1 MQNAEFADKRVFARF
16 PTRLSMKLIDL
27 ILNKESQAQ
36 AQDISAKG
44 IGFLAHEELKPLTPI
59 EMWLQVPDKGAPF
72 YTRGEVMWSE
82 MVGPDQYKT
91 GVNLE
96 RADLM
101 GMSRILRNIRIP
113 KKHKI

>member
-1 MQNAEFADKRVFARF
+1 MQNTESDDRRIFARF
-16 PTRLSMKLIDL
+16 PTRLSMKCLDL

-36 AQDISAKG
+36 ARDVSAKG
-44 IGFLAHEELKPLTPI
+44 IGFLANEE
-59 EMWLQVPDKGAPF
+59 LQVPDKGAPL

-82 MVGPDQYKT
+82 MVGPNQYKT

-101 GMSRILRNIRIP
+101 GMSRILRNLRIP
-113 KKHKI
+113 QKHKI